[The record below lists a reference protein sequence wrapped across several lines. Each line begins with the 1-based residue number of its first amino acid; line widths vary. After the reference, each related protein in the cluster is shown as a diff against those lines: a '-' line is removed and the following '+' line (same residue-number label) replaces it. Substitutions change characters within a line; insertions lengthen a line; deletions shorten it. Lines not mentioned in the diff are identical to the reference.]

1 MTLDKLKTGARRP
14 WSYRFNAPPCEKTR
28 IYDLGLTEG
37 TEILAAARK
46 PRPRT
51 PWHYW
56 FRGSLIAFRRR
67 DSAKI
72 EVEKL

>member
-1 MTLDKLKTGARRP
+1 MTLDKLKTGARAVVI
-14 WSYRFNAPPCEKTR
+14 SVNAPPCEKTR
-28 IYDLGLTEG
+28 LYDLGLTEG
-37 TEILAAARK
+37 TEILAALESPAHD
-46 PRPRT
+46 PVA
-51 PWHYW
+51 YW